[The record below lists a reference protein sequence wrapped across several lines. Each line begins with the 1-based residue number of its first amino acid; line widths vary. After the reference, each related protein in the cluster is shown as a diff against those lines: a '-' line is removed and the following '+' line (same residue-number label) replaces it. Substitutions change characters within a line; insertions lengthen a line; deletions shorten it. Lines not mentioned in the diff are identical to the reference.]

1 MHPCTVSWRIQ
12 AKLHVLPV
20 LAAFPSEKMS
30 LSYLEQSGWRKRHKL
45 HCSLQAGPYHP
56 SGSSQCTAPTSC
68 IMHRTWTGN
77 LFHIWY
83 YTCFNAILPNHPTLS
98 LSHRVQKTVL
108 STVSVISALSQPL
121 GSFWAISSCPPPFPR
136 SIWDIFRPGSLI
148 FWFHILLSF
157 CTIPDF
163 PMASILE
170 WFASPSS
177 SGSRFVRTVYYEIGM
192 CSCKP
197 INTNYYRQPPNT
209 EREA

>member
-1 MHPCTVSWRIQ
+1 MAYLGNKLRLFCHFWGCTQV
-12 AKLHVLPV
+12 LHFELFCQLTGYSNSSMGFLPTV
-20 LAAFPSEKMS
+20 VDIMVTWIKFPFPSILVHWFLRGRCSS
-30 LSYLEQSGWRKRHKL
+30 LPFPAWPHPVYLVQAL
-45 HCSLQAGPYHP
+45 TFPVPTQHCCL
-56 SGSSQCTAPTSC
+56 
-68 IMHRTWTGN
+68 RW
-77 LFHIWY
+77 
-83 YTCFNAILPNHPTLS
+83 LS
-98 LSHRVQKTVL
+98 LSPLGL

-136 SIWDIFRPGSLI
+136 SIWDTFRPGGLI